1 MIGWGLLPPPA
12 AAQFGC
18 LDEIREFRA
27 RVLYDAGRRPAFR
40 DADGCYADRDPLD
53 RAAYHV
59 YARVAGAIVGS
70 VRLLPVPARD
80 LCLTEQLIGPARF
93 AQMLRTLNVN
103 RVETIE
109 GGRWVVDPAH
119 RVGRLGVLLAAAG
132 VAVAQA
138 LGYRML
144 VCPVGTGRKQDRVLA
159 RLGLVTVA
167 DLPLITVPH
176 LDDAVRVMH
185 VFPSRVGPIL
195 RELMDSAAVELKL
208 PRTRIPAATQA
219 GSASDARSRRSVPA
233 AAVTSRHGHL
243 IVRIGSE
250 HPRRSETSSERCRH

>member
-119 RVGRLGVLLAAAG
+119 RVGRLG
-132 VAVAQA
+132 
-138 LGYRML
+138 
-144 VCPVGTGRKQDRVLA
+144 GT
-159 RLGLVTVA
+159 
-167 DLPLITVPH
+167 
-176 LDDAVRVMH
+176 
-185 VFPSRVGPIL
+185 
-195 RELMDSAAVELKL
+195 LKL
-208 PRTRIPAATQA
+208 QPEL
-219 GSASDARSRRSVPA
+219 RSRRRWDTACSFARLEREGNRIACWHVSV
-233 AAVTSRHGHL
+233 S
-243 IVRIGSE
+243 
-250 HPRRSETSSERCRH
+250 

>member
-1 MIGWGLLPPPA
+1 MIGWGLFPPPA
-12 AAQFGC
+12 DAQSGC

-27 RVLYDAGRRPAFR
+27 RVLYEAGRRPAFR
-40 DADGCYADRDPLD
+40 DADGSYADRDPLD

-119 RVGRLGVLLAAAG
+119 RVGRLGVLSSRSR

-144 VCPVGTGRKQDRVLA
+144 VFPVGTGRNRIACWHVL
-159 RLGLVTVA
+159 VSNCA
-167 DLPLITVPH
+167 DLPLFTVPH

-185 VFPSRVGPIL
+185 VFPSR
-195 RELMDSAAVELKL
+195 SAPSFE
-208 PRTRIPAATQA
+208 
-219 GSASDARSRRSVPA
+219 S
-233 AAVTSRHGHL
+233 
-243 IVRIGSE
+243 
-250 HPRRSETSSERCRH
+250 